1 MYSSYRSIQK
11 IINCIIGEELWTL
24 REGFGWRNW
33 ILLSAL
39 LWVDMVRVYVMGK
52 YCTNPYKP
60 KLTGIKRMFGWVL

>member
-52 YCTNPYKP
+52 YRTNPYKP
-60 KLTGIKRMFGWVL
+60 KLSGIKRMFGWVL